1 VTAVPSAPQVR
12 AEVRAY
18 YDSVGWSQIGDG
30 LFQNARYEDL
40 RPVSREYI
48 RRCHRRVGRHL
59 PAKGKLLLD
68 AGSGPIQYPEYL
80 EYSGGF
86 RYRVCLD
93 ISRRALVEARRRIGD
108 HGLFVLADLA
118 ALPFVAGA
126 FDALVSLHAL
136 HHVPADE
143 QLAALREFARV
154 TAPAGAAAVV
164 YSWGDHSGWMAF
176 FRPLIRMASSLQS
189 WLLGRRQPSS
199 PHGTAAAAALS
210 APGSHTFKHDFTW
223 MMAALDSLGG
233 GEIRVWRSVGTD
245 FLRALIHRPLLG
257 GHLLRLLFSLEE
269 RAPRWFGRHG
279 MYPLILL
286 HGRQT
291 SVPFRG

>member
-1 VTAVPSAPQVR
+1 MTAVPSAPQVK

-18 YDSVGWSQIGDG
+18 YESVGWSQIGEG
-30 LFQNARYEDL
+30 LYQNARYEDL

-48 RRCHRRVGRHL
+48 QRCHRRVGRHL
-59 PAKGKLLLD
+59 PAVGKMLLD

-80 EYSGGF
+80 EYSRGF

-108 HGLFVLADLA
+108 HGLFVQGDLA

-143 QLAALREFARV
+143 QAAALGEFARV
-154 TAPAGAAAVV
+154 TAPAGLAAVV
-164 YSWGDHSGWMAF
+164 YSWGDRSGWMAF
-176 FRPLIRMASSLQS
+176 FRPLIRMASALQS
-189 WLLGRRQPSS
+189 WLLGRRRVGIA
-199 PHGTAAAAALS
+199 HGTASVAALS
-210 APGSHTFKHDFTW
+210 AAGSHTFKHDFTW
-223 MMAALDSLGG
+223 MTAAIDALGG
-233 GEIRVWRSVGTD
+233 GEIRVWRSVGTA

-257 GHLLRLLFSLEE
+257 GQLLRLLYSFEE
-269 RAPRWFGRHG
+269 HAPRWFGRHG